1 MFIFTFEETIIN
13 LRKIMGRGYLLKN
26 LLISGTCLSLMCACS
41 SQGGKA
47 IQNSVNVPDLPVK
60 GGVSAPFAGII
71 GSNMVVSG
79 GCNFPDIPA
88 ADGGKKA
95 YYDEAYGISLDLDG
109 QGWKLLGKI
118 SMPLAYGATAIT
130 GNGMVC
136 AGGMSADS
144 AVARSFC
151 IKLSDNE
158 DENGVMHIEELP
170 YLPEAIDNGAAVG
183 VGNDVYVTG
192 GNQANGGNSL
202 YVLRHGAKQWQ
213 KLKDYPMGKRVQPV
227 LLATEKTLYLVG
239 GFDYDKAENKCTL
252 YSDMLPYDLETGEW
266 GNPISFPVKDD
277 GSSYA
282 ISGASGTV
290 LGSKLLLSG
299 GVDYKIFKEAME
311 GNSPA
316 DYMKKPAGW
325 YKFNDDILIYDTNS
339 GLWSIESDVNGM
351 NKAGGVL
358 LSKDNKLFMV
368 CGEIKPGIRTPEVV
382 VKEIFY
388 EDGNISIK
396 R

>member
-1 MFIFTFEETIIN
+1 M
-13 LRKIMGRGYLLKN
+13 RRGYLLKN

-41 SQGGKA
+41 SQGSKA

-79 GCNFPDIPA
+79 GCNFPDVPA

-239 GFDYDKAENKCTL
+239 GFDYDKEENKCTL

-266 GNPISFPVKDD
+266 GNPISC
-277 GSSYA
+277 
-282 ISGASGTV
+282 
-290 LGSKLLLSG
+290 LL
-299 GVDYKIFKEAME
+299 YT
-311 GNSPA
+311 SPSPR
-316 DYMKKPAGW
+316 DC
-325 YKFNDDILIYDTNS
+325 S
-339 GLWSIESDVNGM
+339 
-351 NKAGGVL
+351 
-358 LSKDNKLFMV
+358 
-368 CGEIKPGIRTPEVV
+368 
-382 VKEIFY
+382 
-388 EDGNISIK
+388 
-396 R
+396 